1 MKCGPLCY
9 LCLEEAGRRPA
20 TFGKPGLSLGVALR
34 HLVNPD
40 PLPPGQSL
48 SGCASSDEVGE
59 GGPPGRAVRGVGTD
73 RDSPILVV
81 F

>member
-9 LCLEEAGRRPA
+9 LCVEEAGRRLVA
-20 TFGKPGLSLGVALR
+20 DAKPGLSLGVALS
-34 HLVNPD
+34 LTLNPD

-59 GGPPGRAVRGVGTD
+59 GGPPGRAVRGGSGLIAT
-73 RDSPILVV
+73 RRCW
-81 F
+81 